1 MVRSLSKDAKH
12 LVLSLIFKVVK
23 KSVPLVPSEL
33 INIVEDHTYDYLNE
47 GILQSLV
54 KKILL
59 YKKSKVYNTLYT
71 FFQFVGGQYAI
82 IVLVIIGLVILAI
95 YLRKLC
101 KRVETKEDNDFIV
114 NQSELLN
121 MKKAKNS
128 KQPSA
133 PLLLPV

>member
-59 YKKSKVYNTLYT
+59 YKKK
-71 FFQFVGGQYAI
+71 Q
-82 IVLVIIGLVILAI
+82 GL
-95 YLRKLC
+95 
-101 KRVETKEDNDFIV
+101 
-114 NQSELLN
+114 
-121 MKKAKNS
+121 
-128 KQPSA
+128 
-133 PLLLPV
+133 